1 MTKEMKELAGDERI
15 EWNNWRKERLEK
27 KKARIWKKENNKKLA
42 KTWWERMEERWEKEK
57 KKLTREWVERRM
69 EGRKEKERKS
79 DIKRMTS
86 TSVVCTMLTHT
97 LISHVK
103 RQQRPAEKQMTPTW
117 IQECVQWPCVL
128 LRYSL
133 TTARYPNKNITLIQL
148 LQNNIRQSRVYSV
161 QPIALHSVGLCLE
174 FKCNVTILQETTKTI
189 HCYHELQKSPN
200 LHIRHMLIKLISRKR
215 IHLFLDI
222 TRCIRPEYA
231 IFQI

>member
-1 MTKEMKELAGDERI
+1 MSREKNG
-15 EWNNWRKERLEK
+15 RKERE
-27 KKARIWKKENNKKLA
+27 RKKEWHQKN
-42 KTWWERMEERWEKEK
+42 
-57 KKLTREWVERRM
+57 
-69 EGRKEKERKS
+69 
-79 DIKRMTS
+79 DIYICC
-86 TSVVCTMLTHT
+86 VYHVDTHT